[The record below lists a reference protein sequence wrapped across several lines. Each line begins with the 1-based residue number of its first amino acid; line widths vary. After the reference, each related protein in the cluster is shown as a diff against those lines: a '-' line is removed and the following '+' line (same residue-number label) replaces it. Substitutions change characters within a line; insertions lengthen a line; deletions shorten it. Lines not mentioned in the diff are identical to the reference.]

1 MTTPPQFDPSGFST
15 DPHAIRI
22 EKPWGYE
29 VLLTPKE
36 SPYAFKLIHVKAGH
50 RLSLQIHDKKIETQ
64 TLVDGEGYLVLENA
78 DGTLNDVPLEPGVGY
93 HIAIGQR
100 HRLCASP
107 DQDVTVFEASTP
119 EIGTTWRLEDDHNR
133 PHQTDEERARETEAN
148 ASRP

>member
-1 MTTPPQFDPSGFST
+1 MTTPPTFDPSGFST
-15 DPHAIRI
+15 DPNATRI

-50 RLSLQIHDKKIETQ
+50 RLSLQEDET
-64 TLVDGEGYLVLENA
+64 
-78 DGTLNDVPLEPGVGY
+78 GTLNDVPLKPGVGY

-107 DQDVTVFEASTP
+107 EQDVTVFEASTP